1 MREGVMM
8 PVVTDRL
15 LILILI
21 NQIVVSDMWII
32 RVVQLHIL
40 ISDTVITIKAMLN
53 LLLLLDLLLLLLA
66 EQSVEIYQIGVF
78 NCLFTF
84 SASSLSKLSKIL
96 LFYQVQSS
104 FRRRAIW

>member
-1 MREGVMM
+1 M
-8 PVVTDRL
+8 PVVIDRL

-21 NQIVVSDMWII
+21 DQIVVRDMWII

-78 NCLFTF
+78 NCFFTF
-84 SASSLSKLSKIL
+84 RTSSLSKLSKIL

>member
-8 PVVTDRL
+8 PVVIDRL

-21 NQIVVSDMWII
+21 DQIVMRDMRII
-32 RVVQLHIL
+32 RVMQLHIL

-84 SASSLSKLSKIL
+84 STSSLSKLSKIL